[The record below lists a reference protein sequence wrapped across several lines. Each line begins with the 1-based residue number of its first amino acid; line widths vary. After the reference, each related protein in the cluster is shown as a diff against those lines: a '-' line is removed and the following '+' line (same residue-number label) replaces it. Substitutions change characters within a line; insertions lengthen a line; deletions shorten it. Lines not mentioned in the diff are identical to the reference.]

1 MLATCRNATMS
12 ARDGVTVAAAAT
24 SSGCAVTSGPV
35 MCASR
40 LISRSLSDLKR
51 SIAASTSP
59 LLNSHAEHAARK
71 HVRQGCAGMRTSQ
84 DKPPKTKYTYKVP

>member
-12 ARDGVTVAAAAT
+12 ARDGDTVAAAAT

-59 LLNSHAEHAARK
+59 LLNSHAEHAART
-71 HVRQGCAGMRTSQ
+71 VRQGCT
-84 DKPPKTKYTYKVP
+84 DKHVTRQATTTYKVP